1 MMLPVLKGLADG
13 KKIALIDGQ
22 MPAGLMIDHD
32 LGVAPG
38 KTFQLKKVDSDF
50 FED

>member
-1 MMLPVLKGLADG
+1 MS
-13 KKIALIDGQ
+13 LIDGQ
-22 MPAGLMIDHD
+22 MLAELMIDHD

-38 KTFQLKKVDSDF
+38 KSFQLMKADSDF